1 MQNKAYF
8 TKFGVNWYK
17 AVREEMMQTTTGII
31 LIIAACALV
40 LTIGFLRRKAAFL
53 LRFLVRMFVG
63 GMAIYVTNGCLASA
77 GIGLAVGLNIV
88 NLCIVGCLGTGGF
101 GLLYAILLYMNL

>member
-1 MQNKAYF
+1 
-8 TKFGVNWYK
+8 
-17 AVREEMMQTTTGII
+17 MQTTTGII

-63 GMAIYVTNGCLASA
+63 GMAIYITNGCLASA
-77 GIGLAVGLNIV
+77 GIGLAVGLNMV

>member
-1 MQNKAYF
+1 MD
-8 TKFGVNWYK
+8 TS
-17 AVREEMMQTTTGII
+17 TGII

-40 LTIGFLRRKAAFL
+40 LVIGALRRKAAFL
-53 LRFLVRMFVG
+53 LHFLVRMLVG

-77 GIGLAVGLNIV
+77 GIGLSVGLNIL

-101 GLLYAILLYMNL
+101 GMLYAILLYMNL

>member
-1 MQNKAYF
+1 MHNKAYF

-17 AVREEMMQTTTGII
+17 AVREELMQTTTGII

-63 GMAIYVTNGCLASA
+63 GMAIYITNGCLASA

>member
-1 MQNKAYF
+1 MS
-8 TKFGVNWYK
+8 TS
-17 AVREEMMQTTTGII
+17 TGIM
-31 LIIAACALV
+31 LIITACALV
-40 LTIGFLRRKAAFL
+40 LIIGVLRRKAAFL
-53 LRFLVRMFVG
+53 LHFFVRMLVG

-101 GLLYAILLYMNL
+101 AMLYAILLYMNL